1 MRYTTKVKKAGYAE
15 YFVTVVDTENVK
27 PTVTVKLE
35 RFEGDR
41 EYQWQIGLP
50 VKNAFPPYALDYDFN
65 DCCGHPT
72 KKSAIW
78 WTQRDGIHIDE
89 NTVTDNNN

>member
-1 MRYTTKVKKAGYAE
+1 MRYTTKVKKAGYGE
-15 YFVTVVDTENVK
+15 YFITVADTENVK

-35 RFEGDR
+35 RFEGDS

-50 VKNAFPPYALDYDFN
+50 VKNAFPPYAVDYDFN
-65 DCCGHPT
+65 DTLGHPT

-78 WTQRDGIHIDE
+78 WTQRDGVHIDE
-89 NTVTDNNN
+89 HTVVD

>member
-1 MRYTTKVKKAGYAE
+1 MRYTTKVKKAGYGE
-15 YFVTVVDTENVK
+15 YFITVADTENVK

-50 VKNAFPPYALDYDFN
+50 VKNTYPPHALDYDFN
-65 DCCGHPT
+65 DTLGHPT

-78 WTQRDGIHIDE
+78 WTQRDGVHIDE
-89 NTVTDNNN
+89 HTVVD